1 MNYENQIGFLQRDIK
16 DLQKAIN
23 ELQDNYDNAL
33 FKTSLFLDEC
43 KKGGITKV
51 TIGKKHHS
59 VPASISFS
67 FGAHGSVFQYVPKKN
82 KDKKEGYSN
91 GWPPI
96 WTACG
101 KAGISTGCGNP
112 DQHQVNDISVI
123 DGVYH
128 LKNGEWHKVD

>member
-1 MNYENQIGFLQRDIK
+1 MNYENKIGSLQRDIK

-51 TIGKKHHS
+51 AIGKKHHS

-67 FGAHGSVFQYVPKKN
+67 FSSYGSVFQYIPKKN
-82 KDKKEGYSN
+82 KDKKEVYSN

-96 WTACG
+96 WTACN
-101 KAGISTGCGNP
+101 KAGISAGCGNA
-112 DQHQVNDISVI
+112 DQHQVYDISVI
-123 DGVYH
+123 DGIYH